1 MNNQEIVQKDPVIS
15 VFWRRSLAF
24 VIDLIILGL
33 IGTAVGTAME
43 SQLAMLGESGP
54 LVGFLITV
62 LYFGVL
68 DSHIGHGQSVG
79 NKLFKNCVVNKD
91 GEFITLARSFARA
104 AILGVPI
111 CLNVLYL
118 PVLPAL
124 IQLIIG
130 LIFFCISVAV
140 IYFYLFNRN
149 TRQGFH
155 DIVTKVFVVK
165 AKRVKEPICSII
177 GRVHFVICSLLILVV
192 LCGGGY
198 VIYLQHQP
206 ANVETMTM
214 LTNLQEDLAKIEGV
228 DTTGVYVGN
237 QVQSNDGNTIQ
248 NMNVTVYTHDPKLD
262 LKVMEDNIINI
273 VLVKYPLASHTKEI
287 QVRIFYGY
295 NIGIAKKYQ
304 THVTAFSPANL
315 ERRGHAI
322 ENTVF

>member
-1 MNNQEIVQKDPVIS
+1 MKTKETIQKDQTIS
-15 VFWRRSLAF
+15 AFWRRSLAF

-33 IGTAVGTAME
+33 IGIALGTALE
-43 SQLAMLGESGP
+43 SQLAILGESGP
-54 LVGFLITV
+54 LIGFVITV
-62 LYFGVL
+62 LYFGIL
-68 DSHIGHGQSVG
+68 DSYVGKGQSVG
-79 NKLFKNCVVNKD
+79 DKLLRICVVNKN

-104 AILGVPI
+104 AILAIPI
-111 CLNVLYL
+111 CLNELYL
-118 PVLPAL
+118 PMLPAFV
-124 IQLIIG
+124 QLIIG
-130 LIFFCISVAV
+130 LLFFSISVAV

-165 AKRVKEPICSII
+165 ANRVKEPIRAII
-177 GRVHFVICSLLILVV
+177 GQAHFVICSLLVMVV

-206 ANVETMTM
+206 ANVEMMTM
-214 LTNLQEDLAKIEGV
+214 LTGLQAELAKIEGV

-237 QVQSNDGNTIQ
+237 QVQSNNGNTIQ

-273 VLVKYPLASHTKEI
+273 VLEKYPLASHTKEI